1 MIEPDRYSTRGFTLV
16 ELISVITIVGILSSI
31 SIVSYRRYVLKETL
45 QSINRELHGKMEEWR
60 KLAIQESL
68 PCKITFSKAQKVFGP
83 PLNELGEAVRLEIPR
98 SATETSK
105 KELPNACASTAALEL
120 DTLNNS
126 GQMLAMSIAPEG
138 SEGVMF
144 SFRGLSEAVHKSS
157 TPMLTE
163 IRLGF
168 EGLDEQ
174 RCLKIMHPLGLLR
187 LGRASTTGQCSYQ
200 SAR

>member
-1 MIEPDRYSTRGFTLV
+1 M
-16 ELISVITIVGILSSI
+16 
-31 SIVSYRRYVLKETL
+31 
-45 QSINRELHGKMEEWR
+45 NRELHGKMEEWR

-68 PCKITFSKAQKVFGP
+68 PCKITFSEAQKFFGP
-83 PLNELGEAVRLEIPR
+83 PLNESGEAVRLEIPH
-98 SATETSK
+98 STTGTSK
-105 KELPNACASTAALEL
+105 KEMRNACESTPVLEL

-126 GQMLAMSIAPEG
+126 GQTLTMSIAPEG

-157 TPMLTE
+157 APMLTE

-187 LGRASTTGQCSYQ
+187 LGQASSTTSQCSYQ